1 MTGFRL
7 FNKDE
12 SIGVMP
18 EGFALG
24 GMMRLGAVGD
34 MDVGTVGDMDTGVA
48 GDMGTGAVGDMDTG
62 VAGDID
68 VGTVGGVKTPA
79 LCCCCSCIGA
89 GCAGCLLVLVRC
101 VPKIAVCLLEIA
113 GCVLRIAVCSLAI
126 AGCLL
131 EIAGCLPDKDEPGF
145 PIEVSDA
152 TVASSGP
159 KCGVGILK
167 AGVAVAE
174 RAMAGPCGV
183 ADG

>member
-101 VPKIAVCLLEIA
+101 VPKIAVC
-113 GCVLRIAVCSLAI
+113 SLAI